1 MRRRSAGTTG
11 AILAATLATLTAGA
25 LAGCAQGATT
35 APTGVPTPSPESI
48 ADEVITGGP
57 DGVALP
63 VETMGGPLAYAMDD
77 GSVQIV
83 TWGSSSCPPR
93 ATEFDNDGSII
104 MVVFVRSSAE
114 VCTAD
119 YAPTT
124 HVFGEDAVGGAVP
137 DEASIT
143 IEDAEPVTV
152 EIQRPS

>member
-1 MRRRSAGTTG
+1 MRRRSEGITV
-11 AILAATLATLTAGA
+11 AIVAVTLATLMAGA
-25 LAGCAQGATT
+25 LAGCIPGATSV
-35 APTGVPTPSPESI
+35 PGVEPTPSPESI
-48 ADEVITGGP
+48 ADDVITGGP

-63 VETMGGPLAYAMDD
+63 VDTMGGPLAYAMDD

-93 ATEFDNDGSII
+93 ATEFDNDGSLLA
-104 MVVFVRSSAE
+104 VVFVRSSAE

-124 HVFGEDAVGGAVP
+124 HVFGEDTVGGAVP